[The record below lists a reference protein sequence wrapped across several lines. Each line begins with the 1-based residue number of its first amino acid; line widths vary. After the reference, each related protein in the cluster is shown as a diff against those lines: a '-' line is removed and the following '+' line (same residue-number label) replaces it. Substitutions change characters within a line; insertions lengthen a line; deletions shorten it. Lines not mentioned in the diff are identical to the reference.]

1 MLAGRTAVLP
11 QRGAVSM
18 PALPSS
24 RAALPAALTAQT
36 LRTDGAANSLRRA
49 DLVIQVR
56 WSHLHPQEQ
65 CAAYGSSQYVKR
77 HALWTS
83 PALEIMPGNAL
94 LSLHVRIFVSV
105 NCAVSAAKV

>member
-24 RAALPAALTAQT
+24 RGLPAALNAQT
-36 LRTDGAANSLRRA
+36 LRTDGAANRLRRA

-56 WSHLHPQEQ
+56 L
-65 CAAYGSSQYVKR
+65 AD
-77 HALWTS
+77 
-83 PALEIMPGNAL
+83 
-94 LSLHVRIFVSV
+94 
-105 NCAVSAAKV
+105 SA

>member
-11 QRGAVSM
+11 QRGSVSM

-56 WSHLHPQEQ
+56 WSHSIHKSSVLTTV
-65 CAAYGSSQYVKR
+65 AAS
-77 HALWTS
+77 T
-83 PALEIMPGNAL
+83 
-94 LSLHVRIFVSV
+94 
-105 NCAVSAAKV
+105 